1 MCGKLVCVH
10 AEAETKI
17 LQRANFTMELVMK
30 DSLSIRT
37 MPKDAC
43 FNFV

>member
-1 MCGKLVCVH
+1 MCGKLVGVH
-10 AEAETKI
+10 AWAETKI
-17 LQRANFTMELVMK
+17 LQRANRTMVLIMK

-43 FNFV
+43 FN